1 MLRGENVG
9 KWKAGCHSCTSYSPL
24 FHLITFCFFFHLREG
39 VLSNC
44 LFLQRAY
51 LYCHKWQRWFSQSMY
66 ASMAEASSHN
76 IVAIITILQQKC
88 LIACKHNTWQN
99 YKYWQYFQNNHV
111 RLHNCATSNFL
122 PMLWQICSY
131 IFMPHYPL
139 YRWWETLSGVWPK
152 EAAPIVR
159 NLDNYYLWRCLE
171 YSNDLRIL
179 HSYTVRANPYTI
191 KKELSF

>member
-1 MLRGENVG
+1 MKSWLPQL
-9 KWKAGCHSCTSYSPL
+9 HFLQSSISPHNIL
-24 FHLITFCFFFHLREG
+24 FFFYLREG

-51 LYCHKWQRWFSQSMY
+51 LYCHKWQCWFSQSMY

-99 YKYWQYFQNNHV
+99 YKYFQSNHV

-122 PMLWQICSY
+122 PMLLQICSY

-139 YRWWETLSGVWPK
+139 YRQMRDIIGSLTERGC
-152 EAAPIVR
+152 
-159 NLDNYYLWRCLE
+159 N
-171 YSNDLRIL
+171 
-179 HSYTVRANPYTI
+179 HSSLLCQHM
-191 KKELSF
+191 KG